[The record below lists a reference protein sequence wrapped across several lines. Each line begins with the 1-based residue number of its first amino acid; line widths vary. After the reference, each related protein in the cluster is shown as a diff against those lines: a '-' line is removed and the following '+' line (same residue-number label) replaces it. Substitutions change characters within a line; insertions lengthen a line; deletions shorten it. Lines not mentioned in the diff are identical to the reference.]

1 MMIYKNILF
10 LFYINM
16 AGLLGN
22 LIGGATGDIGGILDF
37 MSHPMESILFFIGG
51 IMLLVVVYK
60 ILVD

>member
-1 MMIYKNILF
+1 
-10 LFYINM
+10 M